1 MKRIFY
7 LILYLIIGVSCSSDD
22 KFTENSNIQPP
33 NFIIGTWISS
43 SSDPAFDGTIKY
55 TFTPNNLT
63 EEGVFEK
70 NNGEPF
76 KVDYKALFSSD
87 EFTIEEEIKDNSYK
101 LSISYKSGEISF
113 FEDTN
118 FNIPITRTFVLV
130 SENMLSA
137 PYPIS
142 NLALIKQ

>member
-1 MKRIFY
+1 MKRISF
-7 LILYLIIGVSCSSDD
+7 LILCLIIGVSCSSDD
-22 KFTENSNIQPP
+22 NSMKNSNIQPP

-43 SSDPAFDGTIKY
+43 SSEPALDGTIKY

-76 KVDYKALFSSD
+76 KVDYNALFSNE
-87 EFTIEEEIKDNSYK
+87 EFIIEEEIMDNSYK
-101 LSISYKSGEISF
+101 LSVSYKSGEISF

-118 FNIPITRTFVLV
+118 LRIPITRTFVLV

-137 PYPIS
+137 PYPNS
-142 NLALIKQ
+142 DLALIKQ